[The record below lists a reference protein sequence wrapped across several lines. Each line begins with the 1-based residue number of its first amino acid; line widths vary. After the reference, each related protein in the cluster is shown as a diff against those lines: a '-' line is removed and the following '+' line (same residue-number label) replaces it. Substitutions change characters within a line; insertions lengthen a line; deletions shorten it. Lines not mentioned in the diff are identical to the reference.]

1 MEYYAPNLVLIAI
14 DDYKQ
19 KDFSGR
25 IYTKYSKE
33 PLPFQSSM
41 ELIFEL
47 DDLYDK
53 WNFPVNTVTY
63 RGFYSNRGRKRKGA
77 AAVQKKHYVTDELRG
92 SIRLAALSKM
102 LPIEHGKLATITLEC
117 QQRLHADW
125 NGRFLIDGEKNDR
138 YFNSTIEM
146 LLAIDEYAS
155 EKVRKKVSL
164 WDNAREM

>member
-25 IYTKYSKE
+25 IYIKYSKE
-33 PLPFQSSM
+33 PLLFQSSM

-53 WNFPVNTVTY
+53 WNSPVNTVTY
-63 RGFYSNRGRKRKGA
+63 RSFYSNRGRKRKDA
-77 AAVQKKHYVTDELRG
+77 AAKKRYVTDELRG
-92 SIRLAALSKM
+92 SMRLAALSQM
-102 LPIEHGKLATITLEC
+102 LPIEHGELATITLEC

-146 LLAIDEYAS
+146 LLAIDEYVS
-155 EKVRKKVSL
+155 EKVRKKASL
-164 WDNAREM
+164 WDNARDR